1 MSGSSSKKRSHETAE
16 GSEEESRAEQDS
28 SETGGDAVEG
38 HTGPRELYRVP
49 DTQGYYLFQR
59 ALHFL
64 YVSG

>member
-1 MSGSSSKKRSHETAE
+1 MSGSGSKKRSHETAE
-16 GSEEESRAEQDS
+16 GREEESRAEQHS
-28 SETGGDAVEG
+28 SEAGGDAVEG
-38 HTGPRELYRVP
+38 DTGASELYRVP